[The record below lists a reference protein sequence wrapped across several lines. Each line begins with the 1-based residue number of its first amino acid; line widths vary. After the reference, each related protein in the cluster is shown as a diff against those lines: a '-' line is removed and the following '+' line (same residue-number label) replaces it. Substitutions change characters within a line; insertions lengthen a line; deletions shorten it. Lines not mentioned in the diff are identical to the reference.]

1 MTSERGRAVVIG
13 AGLGGLAVAIR
24 LLAAGMEVQVVEAQP
39 TPGGRAGRIS
49 ELGHTFD
56 TGPSLLTLPG
66 LLEELFELGG
76 ASLASELTLRRLE
89 PFYRIHWRGQGRTFD
104 FSADR
109 EVLAQ
114 QIAKFS
120 EEDARRLPAF
130 LEASR
135 RVYQDGILAAGAR
148 PFLRRR
154 DLAPLVPYMLRL
166 GAVRS
171 VEHFVGRFFREP
183 HVRQAFAFHP
193 LFVGGDPFRVP
204 AVYAALAYLQ
214 IDRGVWYVEGG
225 MHQLVLALVRAV
237 ERQGA
242 VRLGDRVSR
251 IETVGGRV
259 RGVVTAGGEFLPAE
273 VVVSN
278 ADVVA
283 TSRELLGR
291 RELVPSRLSMSC
303 YLLHLGLATRFPQL
317 PHHTLLVGEDYRGFV
332 GDVTRRGRLGR
343 SPSLYLHSP
352 TASDPRMAPPG
363 GDSLTVLLP
372 VPNLSSRQVEWARDG
387 EQVRESVLTA
397 LEAPSGL
404 GLGGLRER
412 IRMEREWTPLDFQQS
427 VGAVEGNAFGPEP
440 VLLQSASFRQP
451 NRDRRIE
458 GLYYVGAGT
467 HPGAGIPGVLM
478 GAAITAGLVAA
489 GR

>member
-1 MTSERGRAVVIG
+1 MTSARGRAVVIG

-24 LLAAGMEVQVVEAQP
+24 LLASGMEVQVVEAQP

-49 ELGHTFD
+49 AMGHTFD
-56 TGPSLLTLPG
+56 TGPSLLTLPR

-76 ASLASELTLRRLE
+76 ASLSDELILRRLE
-89 PFYRIHWRGQGRTFD
+89 PFYRIHWRGESRSLD
-104 FSADR
+104 FSGDR
-109 EVLAQ
+109 ELLAE

-120 EEDARRLPAF
+120 QEDARRLPAF

-135 RVYQDGILAAGAR
+135 RIYEEGILAAGGR
-148 PFLRRR
+148 PFLHRR
-154 DLAPLVPYMLRL
+154 DLAPLVPSMLQL

-171 VEHFVGRFFREP
+171 VEHFVHRFFREP

-193 LFVGGDPFRVP
+193 LFIGGDPFRVP

-214 IDRGVWYVEGG
+214 IDEGVWYVEGG
-225 MHQLVLALVRAV
+225 MHELVLALSRVV
-237 ERQGA
+237 ERRGEI
-242 VRLGDRVSR
+242 RLGEGVRR
-251 IETVGGRV
+251 IQTDGGRV
-259 RGVVTAGGEFLPAE
+259 RGVVTTEGEFLPAE

-283 TSRELLGR
+283 TQRELLGR
-291 RELVPSRLSMSC
+291 RQLVPSRLSMSC
-303 YLLHLGLATRFPQL
+303 YLLHLGLETRYPRL
-317 PHHTLLVGEDYRGFV
+317 AHHTLLVGEDYPAFV
-332 GDVTRRGRLGR
+332 RDVTRRGRLGQ

-372 VPNLSSRQVEWARDG
+372 VPNLSSRQVDWARDG
-387 EQVRESVLTA
+387 AGVRESVLAA
-397 LEAPSGL
+397 LESPTGL
-404 GLGGLRER
+404 GLEGLRER
-412 IRMEREWTPLDFQQS
+412 IRLERAWTPLDFQQEL
-427 VGAVEGNAFGPEP
+427 GAVDGNAFGPEP

-451 NRDRRIE
+451 NRDRRID

-478 GAAITAGLVAA
+478 GAAITARLVVE
-489 GR
+489 G